1 MQNAVFKALPLQLMS
16 RTASLCKED
25 SVASTLLLKNWNS
38 SGPLLEQLFIAPTV
52 FLLLNA
58 VKDRQIIY
66 KIYNFIKG
74 T

>member
-1 MQNAVFKALPLQLMS
+1 MMQFLKRSTPTINVENSKLVG
-16 RTASLCKED
+16 ED

-38 SGPLLEQLFIAPTV
+38 SGPLEQLLIAPTL

-58 VKDRQIIY
+58 VKDRLIVY
-66 KIYNFIKG
+66 KMYNFIKG